1 MMVVKGYIFS
11 ILYAIVCLALGFLFY
26 KAGVEKK
33 ITRKIVHILVGFEWV
48 ILYHFMGGGIHFLV
62 VCLLFLLLLTIAHF
76 KKLMPMI
83 SSDDDN
89 SPGTVYYAV
98 AMSIMA
104 VITLFI
110 PDMILPFG
118 IGVFCTSIGDGFA
131 GIVGQSVISP
141 WNKRIYGKKSILGS
155 ATNFALCLGVVF
167 FFKYFFCLPLNIWH
181 CILVAFFALELELF
195 CGKGLDNIAI
205 TLGSSLLAY
214 SLINLP
220 WIENYLIPIILTP
233 AIIAFAYKKRALTIS
248 GIFSAIF
255 LDIIVSITMAN
266 FGFVI
271 LLSFF
276 IGGVVVDK
284 IKKHNKKSRQ
294 SSIYDLEKRGDV
306 RDHVQVFANGSVG
319 LVCAVLYAVTF
330 KKVFVIAYVASFA
343 EAFADTVAS
352 GIGVLSGRAFD
363 VFRMKKCP
371 VGISGGMS
379 LLGTFSSILAALSIG
394 LIALVFGK
402 INFAELIIVASSA
415 FLGAIFDSFLG
426 SIVQVKY
433 RCKKCGLILEKEE
446 HCSQKT
452 EKISGIRLINN
463 DIVNLLSTAFA
474 AIVAILLHFII

>member
-1 MMVVKGYIFS
+1 MMIAKGYIFS
-11 ILYAIVCLALGFLFY
+11 ILYAGLCLALGFLFY
-26 KAGVEKK
+26 KLGVEKK
-33 ITRKIVHILVGFEWV
+33 ITRKIVHILVGFEWF
-48 ILYHFMGGGIHFLV
+48 ILYHFMGSGIHFLV
-62 VCLLFLLLLTIAHF
+62 VCLIFLLILTVAYF

-98 AMSIMA
+98 AMSVMA
-104 VITLFI
+104 LITQFI

-118 IGVFCTSIGDGFA
+118 IGVFCTSLGDGFA
-131 GIVGQSVISP
+131 GLVGQSITSP
-141 WNKRIYGKKSILGS
+141 WNKRIYGKKSLVGS
-155 ATNFALCLGVVF
+155 ITNLVVCLGVVF
-167 FFKYFFCLPLNIWH
+167 FFKWFFALPLNIWH
-181 CILVAFFALELELF
+181 CILIAIFALELELF

-220 WIENYLIPIILTP
+220 WVENYLVPIILTP

-248 GIFSAIF
+248 GILAAIF

-276 IGGVVVDK
+276 IGGVIVDK
-284 IKKHNKKSRQ
+284 IKKHYKKSRQ
-294 SSIYDLEKRGDV
+294 SANNEVEKRGDQ
-306 RDHVQVFANGSVG
+306 RDHVQVFANGIVG
-319 LVCAVLYAVTF
+319 LVCAVLYAITGN
-330 KKVFVIAYVASFA
+330 KVFVIAYLTSFA
-343 EAFADTVAS
+343 EALADTVAS

-371 VGISGGMS
+371 AGISGGMS
-379 LLGTFSSILAALSIG
+379 LLGTFSSILASLLIS
-394 LIALVFGK
+394 LIALAFGK
-402 INFAELIIVASSA
+402 INHLELLIVATSA
-415 FLGAIFDSFLG
+415 FLGAVFDSFLG
-426 SIVQVKY
+426 SLVQVKY

-446 HCSQKT
+446 HCSEKT
-452 EKISGIRLINN
+452 EKYSGIKFVNN
-463 DIVNLLSTAFA
+463 DTVNLLGTLFA